1 MRSSASSSSLVQ
13 LNSVT
18 SRQSL
23 RHWIPLTLILL
34 ATSKPVIEP
43 FWINLPYSH
52 IFRSIMPD
60 VLHQLYQ
67 GVLKHLIGWITTAIG
82 AAEVDAQ
89 CRQTVKCPQIT
100 TFATFSRAYP
110 ASSVSLAMNMIRCA
124 GFFLVLSLMPRS

>member
-82 AAEVDAQ
+82 AAEVDAR
-89 CRQTVKCPQIT
+89 CHRMPPNHNICHFFKGI
-100 TFATFSRAYP
+100 
-110 ASSVSLAMNMIRCA
+110 SSLFRIS
-124 GFFLVLSLMPRS
+124 GH